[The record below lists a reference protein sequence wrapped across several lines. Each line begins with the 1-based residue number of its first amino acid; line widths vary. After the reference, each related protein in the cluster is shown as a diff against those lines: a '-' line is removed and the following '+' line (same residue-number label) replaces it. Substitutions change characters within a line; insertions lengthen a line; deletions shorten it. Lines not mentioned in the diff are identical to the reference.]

1 VVAADRLAIVTVLLI
16 GASNQVM
23 MKQHDIGFAEDLL
36 VRGLKRSYLGEM
48 RGSDGPPRYGEL
60 GAAAVARLSFAG
72 VHRLRD
78 MLWAEREVLR
88 DLEDHRAADSL
99 TSALRDLDSRMQ
111 ILDDLLR

>member
-1 VVAADRLAIVTVLLI
+1 MGAVDRLALVTVLPS
-16 GASNQVM
+16 GASGQVRR
-23 MKQHDIGFAEDLL
+23 KQHNIGFAEDLV
-36 VRGLKRSYLGEM
+36 VRGLKRSYLREM
-48 RGSDGPPRYGEL
+48 RGSDGLPRYGEL

-78 MLWAEREVLR
+78 MLWAEREALR
-88 DLEDHRAADSL
+88 DLGDHRAADSL